1 MPDTPS
7 SLVID
12 VISDV
17 VCPWCFI
24 GKRRLDAALQTLD
37 APVTVRWH
45 PFELNPDLPREG
57 IDRKLYL
64 ERKWGSVERAE
75 RNYDR
80 VRAAGATA
88 NIEFRFDRIVRQ
100 PNTRDAHRLV
110 DWVQDQ
116 DIDAT
121 PLMEGLFRAYF
132 IEGRSLVGVA
142 ALADIAGEA
151 GFEQGAVLAHLES
164 DAGAD
169 KIIEG
174 ERRAHAI
181 GVEGVPFFIFN
192 RRVAI
197 SGAQS
202 TELML
207 QAIAKAGEALEP
219 SAAAS

>member
-1 MPDTPS
+1 MPVTS
-7 SLVID
+7 SPLVID

-24 GKRRLDAALQTLD
+24 GKRRLDAALERLD
-37 APVTVRWH
+37 APVAVRWH

-57 IDRKLYL
+57 IDRRDYL
-64 ERKWGSVERAE
+64 ERKWGSVEHAN

-88 NIEFRFDRIVRQ
+88 GIEFRFDLIVRQ

-110 DWVQDQ
+110 EWVQAQ

-121 PLMEGLFRAYF
+121 PLMERLFRAYF
-132 IEGRSLVGVA
+132 VEGRSLAGVA
-142 ALADIAGEA
+142 ALADIAAEA
-151 GFEQGAVLAHLES
+151 GFEQGAVLTYLES
-164 DAGAD
+164 D
-169 KIIEG
+169 EG
-174 ERRAHAI
+174 SDRIRDAERRAHAI
-181 GVEGVPFFIFN
+181 GVEGVPFFIFD

-207 QAIAKAGEALEP
+207 QAMAKAGEAAP
-219 SAAAS
+219 SSAATS